1 MTKINEDFTHKPDD
15 SSLESREGMGSPTFG
30 GKTKSVWQEFVD
42 SSGFKKRHAKMLI
55 KQNKKKRR

>member
-1 MTKINEDFTHKPDD
+1 MKNLNEDFTHKPDD
-15 SSLESREGMGSPTFG
+15 SSLESRGEMGSPTFG

-42 SSGFKKRHAKMLI
+42 SSGFRKRHARMLI

>member
-1 MTKINEDFTHKPDD
+1 
-15 SSLESREGMGSPTFG
+15 MGSPTFG

-42 SSGFKKRHAKMLI
+42 SSGFRKRHAKMLI